1 MEKNNSCS
9 YLVYVRRLHDG
20 NSNSFVLSLQVKAV
34 AAGIDNLI
42 KCDDFAKEQVQETT
56 KAGGGGVDS
65 SYIKWRVG
73 ELEFEAWMRLLDSM
87 VRQCES
93 KTQFRC

>member
-1 MEKNNSCS
+1 M
-9 YLVYVRRLHDG
+9 
-20 NSNSFVLSLQVKAV
+20 

-42 KCDDFAKEQVQETT
+42 KCDDFAKEQVQETI

-65 SYIKWRVG
+65 SEIKWRVG

-87 VRQCES
+87 VRRNASLRVDFTVEPLHNGHL
-93 KTQFRC
+93 KDRRK